1 MVNTYP
7 LMEIFPGE
15 LSSEKTE
22 WLLLRGIKKE
32 SLFYFP
38 LFPIDTSSQCIEYFS
53 NISDHNF
60 ILRRVSIERSLNVVS
75 REVGPKIQQ
84 TKMLVPC

>member
-53 NISDHNF
+53 NISDHNL
-60 ILRRVSIERSLNVVS
+60 ILRKV
-75 REVGPKIQQ
+75 
-84 TKMLVPC
+84 

>member
-53 NISDHNF
+53 NISDHNLF
-60 ILRRVSIERSLNVVS
+60 FRYHQGRYKAGSKSKCGKHGGRR
-75 REVGPKIQQ
+75 
-84 TKMLVPC
+84 

>member
-1 MVNTYP
+1 MVNMYP

-38 LFPIDTSSQCIEYFS
+38 LFPIDTRSPRYREI
-53 NISDHNF
+53 NG
-60 ILRRVSIERSLNVVS
+60 LLKKSIGN
-75 REVGPKIQQ
+75 
-84 TKMLVPC
+84 T

>member
-1 MVNTYP
+1 MQDMVNTYP

-38 LFPIDTSSQCIEYFS
+38 LFPIDTSSPQCSEENFSYFFYS
-53 NISDHNF
+53 QNAAIKLF
-60 ILRRVSIERSLNVVS
+60 
-75 REVGPKIQQ
+75 
-84 TKMLVPC
+84 C

>member
-38 LFPIDTSSQCIEYFS
+38 LGTRLQYGNTFLFA
-53 NISDHNF
+53 
-60 ILRRVSIERSLNVVS
+60 ILWRIFTTRHLTVHQGKKCADESGRSLIEERN
-75 REVGPKIQQ
+75 
-84 TKMLVPC
+84 